1 MAGFSQGGGDRDL
14 FFGSGFAEQY
24 HLRWFESHLPAF
36 GVHRRSLRTEMPGFA
51 LAGPRSRE
59 LLARVCPD
67 DVSDATFPFLSFR
80 AAEVAVVPARI
91 GRISFT
97 GELGY
102 ESWVPAEG
110 AARRGSAMRCAR
122 RAPAG
127 IARPARAIRPGRGAD
142 AAVLTAPVSPTLPLE
157 SGPVRVRH
165 CFATPP

>member
-110 AARRGSAMRCAR
+110 AARLCDALREAGAGRHRSSRARYTTRPGSGCGGADRPGQPH
-122 RAPAG
+122 APA
-127 IARPARAIRPGRGAD
+127 
-142 AAVLTAPVSPTLPLE
+142 
-157 SGPVRVRH
+157 
-165 CFATPP
+165 